1 MLNEKVISS
10 SGRAE
15 VQVDPGLRAHMI
27 RVYNNMF
34 VGLLLTALVA
44 YFTAQSQPAVMF
56 IANNGLIVGLVM
68 LGMAIGF
75 NFVMNRLSYTGLQL
89 YFYGFAA
96 LFGAMTSVYLV
107 IYTGESVARAFV
119 MTAALFGGL
128 SLYGY
133 TTKRDLTSMG
143 TFLNVGI
150 WVLIIGSLIN
160 AFIFKSSAAS
170 MAISAISLVIFTGLT
185 AYDTQKIRNLYY
197 SGVGQEGLQKLSV
210 AGALT
215 LYLDFINMFLAMLR
229 LFGNQRN

>member
-1 MLNEKVISS
+1 MFNEKVIST

-15 VQVDPGLRAHMI
+15 TQVDPGLRAHMI
-27 RVYNNMF
+27 RVYNTMF

-44 YFTAQSQPAVMF
+44 YFTSQSEAAVMF
-56 IANNGLIVGLVM
+56 VANNGLIFGLGI

-75 NFVMNRLSYTGLQL
+75 SFLVNRLSHAGLQL

-96 LFGAMTSVYLV
+96 LFGAMTSVFLLY
-107 IYTGESVARAFV
+107 YTGESVARAFV

-143 TFLNVGI
+143 TFLHVGL

-160 AFIFKSSAAS
+160 AFIFKSTAGS
-170 MAISAISLVIFTGLT
+170 MAISAVSLIIFTGLT
-185 AYDTQKIRNLYY
+185 AYDTQKIKNLYY
-197 SGVGQEGLQKLSV
+197 SGVGHEGLQKLSV
-210 AGALT
+210 VGALT

-229 LFGNQRN
+229 LFGTARN

>member
-1 MLNEKVISS
+1 MLNEKIISS

-15 VQVDPGLRAHMI
+15 VQVDSGLRAHMI

-44 YFTAQSQPAVMF
+44 YFTAQSEPAVMF
-56 IANNGLIVGLVM
+56 IAKNGLIVGLVM
-68 LGMAIGF
+68 LGMALGF
-75 NFVMNRLSYTGLQL
+75 GFVVNRLSYAGLQL

-143 TFLNVGI
+143 TFLIVGL
-150 WVLIIGSLIN
+150 WVLIIGYLIN
-160 AFIFKSSAAS
+160 AFIFKSSAGS
-170 MAISAISLVIFTGLT
+170 MAISAIFLVIFTGLT

-197 SGVGQEGLQKLSV
+197 SGVGQEGLQKLSI

-215 LYLDFINMFLAMLR
+215 LYLDFINMFWAMLR

>member
-10 SGRAE
+10 PDRAE
-15 VQVDPGLRAHMI
+15 VQVDPGLRAYMI

-44 YFTAQSQPAVMF
+44 YFTAQSQPAFMF
-56 IANNGLIVGLVM
+56 IANNGLILGLVM

-75 NFVMNRLSYTGLQL
+75 SFVMNRLSYTGLQL

-96 LFGAMTSVYLV
+96 LFGAMTSGYLV

-160 AFIFKSSAAS
+160 AFIFKSSAGS

-197 SGVGQEGLQKLSV
+197 SGVGQEGLQKLSI

>member
-15 VQVDPGLRAHMI
+15 VQVDPGLRAYMI
-27 RVYNNMF
+27 RVYNYMF

-56 IANNGLIVGLVM
+56 IVNNQLILNLIM
-68 LGMAIGF
+68 FGMALGF
-75 NFVMNRLSYTGLQL
+75 SFVMNRLSYTGLQL

-96 LFGAMTSVYLV
+96 LFGVMTSMYLV
-107 IYTGESVARAFV
+107 VYTGESVARAFV

-143 TFLNVGI
+143 TFLIVGL

-160 AFIFKSSAAS
+160 ALIFKITFPS
-170 MAISAISLVIFTGLT
+170 MAINAIVLVIFTGLT

-197 SGVGQEGLQKLSV
+197 SGVGHEGLQKLSV

-215 LYLDFINMFLAMLR
+215 LYLDFINMFWAMLR

>member
-15 VQVDPGLRAHMI
+15 VQVDSGLRAYMI

-56 IANNGLIVGLVM
+56 IANNGLILGLVM

-96 LFGAMTSVYLV
+96 LFGAMTSVYLA

-143 TFLNVGI
+143 TFLRVGI

-197 SGVGQEGLQKLSV
+197 SGVGQEGLQKLSI

>member
-10 SGRAE
+10 PDRAE

-56 IANNGLIVGLVM
+56 IANNGLILGLVM

-197 SGVGQEGLQKLSV
+197 SGVGQEGLQKLSI

>member
-44 YFTAQSQPAVMF
+44 YFTAQSEPAVMF
-56 IANNGLIVGLVM
+56 IANNGLILGLVM
-68 LGMAIGF
+68 IGMAIGF
-75 NFVMNRLSYTGLQL
+75 NFVMNRMSYAGLQL

-143 TFLNVGI
+143 TFLIVGL

-160 AFIFKSSAAS
+160 AFIFESSAGS

-197 SGVGQEGLQKLSV
+197 SGVGQEGLQKLSI

>member
-15 VQVDPGLRAHMI
+15 VQVDPGLRAYMI

-56 IANNGLIVGLVM
+56 IANNGLILGLVM

-96 LFGAMTSVYLV
+96 LFGAMTSVYLA

-143 TFLNVGI
+143 TFLNVGL

-160 AFIFKSSAAS
+160 AFIFKSSAGS

-197 SGVGQEGLQKLSV
+197 SGVGQEGLQKLSI

>member
-1 MLNEKVISS
+1 MLNEKIISS

-44 YFTAQSQPAVMF
+44 YFTAQSEPAVMF

-68 LGMAIGF
+68 LGMALGF
-75 NFVMNRLSYTGLQL
+75 GFVVNRLSYAGLQL

-143 TFLNVGI
+143 TFLHVGL

-160 AFIFKSSAAS
+160 AFIFKSSAGS

-197 SGVGQEGLQKLSV
+197 SGVDHENLQKLSV

-229 LFGNQRN
+229 LFGNQRT

>member
-10 SGRAE
+10 PDRAE
-15 VQVDPGLRAHMI
+15 VQVDPGLRAYMI

-56 IANNGLIVGLVM
+56 IANNGLILGLVM

-75 NFVMNRLSYTGLQL
+75 SFVMNRLSYTGLQL

-143 TFLNVGI
+143 TFLNVGL

-197 SGVGQEGLQKLSV
+197 SGVGQEGLQKLSI

>member
-15 VQVDPGLRAHMI
+15 VQVDPGLRAYMI

-56 IANNGLIVGLVM
+56 IANNGLILGLVM

-96 LFGAMTSVYLV
+96 LFGAMTSVYLA

-143 TFLNVGI
+143 TFLNVGL

-160 AFIFKSSAAS
+160 AFIFKSSAGS
-170 MAISAISLVIFTGLT
+170 MAISAISLLIFGGLT

-197 SGVGQEGLQKLSV
+197 SGVGQEGLQKLSI

>member
-10 SGRAE
+10 PDRAE
-15 VQVDPGLRAHMI
+15 VQVDLGLRAYMI

-56 IANNGLIVGLVM
+56 IANNGLILGLVM

-75 NFVMNRLSYTGLQL
+75 SFVMNRLSYTGLQL

-197 SGVGQEGLQKLSV
+197 SGVGQEGLQKLSI

>member
-15 VQVDPGLRAHMI
+15 VQVDPGLRAYMI

-56 IANNGLIVGLVM
+56 IANNGLILGLVM

-96 LFGAMTSVYLV
+96 LFGAMTSVYLA

-143 TFLNVGI
+143 TFLNVGL

-160 AFIFKSSAAS
+160 AFIFKSSAGS

>member
-15 VQVDPGLRAHMI
+15 VQVDPGLRAYMI

-56 IANNGLIVGLVM
+56 IENNQLILNLIM
-68 LGMAIGF
+68 FGMAIGF
-75 NFVMNRLSYTGLQL
+75 SFVMNRLSYTGLQL

-96 LFGAMTSVYLV
+96 LFGVMTSMYLV
-107 IYTGESVARAFV
+107 VYTGESVARAFV

-143 TFLNVGI
+143 TFLNVGL

-160 AFIFKSSAAS
+160 AFIFKSSAGS

-197 SGVGQEGLQKLSV
+197 SGVGQEGLQKLSI

>member
-56 IANNGLIVGLVM
+56 IANNGLILGLVM

-75 NFVMNRLSYTGLQL
+75 NFVMNRLSYAGLQL

-143 TFLNVGI
+143 TFLIVGL

-160 AFIFKSSAAS
+160 AFIFESSAGS
-170 MAISAISLVIFTGLT
+170 MAISAISLLIFGGLT

-197 SGVGQEGLQKLSV
+197 SGVGQEGLQKLSI

-215 LYLDFINMFLAMLR
+215 LYLDFINMFLAMLH

>member
-15 VQVDPGLRAHMI
+15 VQVDPGLRAYMI
-27 RVYNNMF
+27 RVYNTMF

-44 YFTAQSQPAVMF
+44 YFTSQSEAAVMF
-56 IANNGLIVGLVM
+56 VAKNGLLLGLGM

-75 NFVMNRLSYTGLQL
+75 SFLVNRLSYVGLQL

-143 TFLNVGI
+143 TFLIVGL

-160 AFIFKSSAAS
+160 ALIFKITFPS
-170 MAISAISLVIFTGLT
+170 MAINVIVLVIFTGLT

-197 SGVGQEGLQKLSV
+197 SGVGHEGLQKLSI

>member
-56 IANNGLIVGLVM
+56 IANNGLILGLVM

>member
-1 MLNEKVISS
+1 MLNEKIISS

-15 VQVDPGLRAHMI
+15 VQVDSGLRAHMI

-44 YFTAQSQPAVMF
+44 YFTAQSEPAVMF
-56 IANNGLIVGLVM
+56 IAKNGLIVGLVM
-68 LGMAIGF
+68 LGMALGF
-75 NFVMNRLSYTGLQL
+75 GFVVNRLSYAGLQL

-96 LFGAMTSVYLV
+96 LFGALTSVYLV
-107 IYTGESVARAFV
+107 VYTGESVARAFV

-143 TFLNVGI
+143 TFLHVGL

-160 AFIFKSSAAS
+160 AFIFKSSAGS

-197 SGVGQEGLQKLSV
+197 SGVDHENLQKLSV

-229 LFGNQRN
+229 LFGNKIN

>member
-15 VQVDPGLRAHMI
+15 VQVDPGLRAYMI

-56 IANNGLIVGLVM
+56 IANNGLILGLVM

-96 LFGAMTSVYLV
+96 LFGAMTSVYLA

>member
-44 YFTAQSQPAVMF
+44 YFTAQSEPAVMF

-68 LGMAIGF
+68 LGMALGF
-75 NFVMNRLSYTGLQL
+75 GFVVNRLSYAGLQL

-143 TFLNVGI
+143 TFLHVGL

-160 AFIFKSSAAS
+160 AFIFKSSAGS

-197 SGVGQEGLQKLSV
+197 SGVDHENLQKLSV

-229 LFGNQRN
+229 LFGNQRT

>member
-56 IANNGLIVGLVM
+56 IANNGLILGLLM

-75 NFVMNRLSYTGLQL
+75 NFVMNRLSYAGLQL

-107 IYTGESVARAFV
+107 VYTGESVARAFV

-143 TFLNVGI
+143 TFLIVGL

-160 AFIFKSSAAS
+160 AFIFESSAGS
-170 MAISAISLVIFTGLT
+170 MAISAISLVIFGGLT

-197 SGVGQEGLQKLSV
+197 SGVGQEGLQKLSI

>member
-1 MLNEKVISS
+1 MLNEKIISS

-56 IANNGLIVGLVM
+56 IANNGLILGLVM
-68 LGMAIGF
+68 LGMALGF
-75 NFVMNRLSYTGLQL
+75 GFVVNRLSYAGLQL

-107 IYTGESVARAFV
+107 ISTGESVARAFV
-119 MTAALFGGL
+119 RTAALFGGL

-143 TFLNVGI
+143 TFLHVGL

-160 AFIFKSSAAS
+160 AFIFKSSAGS
-170 MAISAISLVIFTGLT
+170 MAISAISLVIFAGLT
-185 AYDTQKIRNLYY
+185 AYDTQKIRDLYY
-197 SGVGQEGLQKLSV
+197 SGVGHENLQKLSV

>member
-1 MLNEKVISS
+1 MLNEKIISS

-15 VQVDPGLRAHMI
+15 VQVDSGLRAHMI

-56 IANNGLIVGLVM
+56 IANNGLILGLVM

-143 TFLNVGI
+143 TFLHVGL

-160 AFIFKSSAAS
+160 AFIFKSSAGS

-197 SGVGQEGLQKLSV
+197 SGVDHENLQKLSV

-229 LFGNQRN
+229 LFGNQRT

>member
-15 VQVDPGLRAHMI
+15 VQVDPGLRAYMI

-56 IANNGLIVGLVM
+56 IANNGLILGLVM

-170 MAISAISLVIFTGLT
+170 MAISAISLVIFGGLT

-197 SGVGQEGLQKLSV
+197 SGVGQEGLQKLSI

>member
-1 MLNEKVISS
+1 MLNEKIISS

-15 VQVDPGLRAHMI
+15 VQVDSGLRAHMI

-44 YFTAQSQPAVMF
+44 YFTAQSEPAVMF
-56 IANNGLIVGLVM
+56 IAKNGLIVGLVM
-68 LGMAIGF
+68 LGMALGF
-75 NFVMNRLSYTGLQL
+75 GFVVNRLSYAGLQL

-143 TFLNVGI
+143 TFLHVGL

-160 AFIFKSSAAS
+160 AFIFKSSAGS

-197 SGVGQEGLQKLSV
+197 SGVDHENLQKLSV

-229 LFGNQRN
+229 LFGNQRT

>member
-44 YFTAQSQPAVMF
+44 YFTAQSEPAVMF
-56 IANNGLIVGLVM
+56 IANNGLILGLLM

-75 NFVMNRLSYTGLQL
+75 NFVMNRLSYAGLQL

-107 IYTGESVARAFV
+107 VYTGESVARAFV

-143 TFLNVGI
+143 TFLIVGL

-160 AFIFKSSAAS
+160 ALIFEITFPS
-170 MAISAISLVIFTGLT
+170 MAINAIVLVIFTGLT

-197 SGVGQEGLQKLSV
+197 SGVGHEGLQKLSV

-215 LYLDFINMFLAMLR
+215 LYLDFINMFLAMLH
-229 LFGNQRN
+229 LFGNQKN